1 MGKKKQITS
10 SRFGVYA
17 VLKYKNKFILIK
29 KGKGPFKGRWDLP
42 GGKTDFGESPE
53 ETLNREVMEETGLKI
68 RNSRLQNVLAYTHE
82 SKRETFHHTGVIFF
96 CEAKDIKQLN
106 REPDGNDSF
115 GAEVFSRN
123 EVRKLKLTPLAKKA
137 LKKFYN

>member
-1 MGKKKQITS
+1 MGKKKQIQS

-68 RNSRLQNVLAYTHE
+68 RSSRLEDVLAYTHE
-82 SKRETFHHTGVIFF
+82 SKKETFHHTGVIFE

-115 GAEVFSRN
+115 GAEVFSKR
-123 EVRKLKLTPLAKKA
+123 ELKFMKLTPLAKKS
-137 LKKFYN
+137 LKKKI

>member
-1 MGKKKQITS
+1 MGKKKQIQS

-17 VLKYKNKFILIK
+17 VLKYKSKFILIK

-53 ETLNREVMEETGLKI
+53 ETLRREVKEETGLKI
-68 RNSRLQNVLAYTHE
+68 RYAKLEDVIAYTHE
-82 SKRETFHHTGVIFF
+82 SKKETFHHTGVIFN
-96 CEAKDIKQLN
+96 CETKDVKQLN

-115 GAEVFSRN
+115 GAEVFSQKQ
-123 EVRKLKLTPLAKKA
+123 VRDLKLTPLAKKA
-137 LKKFYN
+137 LKKVL

>member
-1 MGKKKQITS
+1 MGKKKQIQS

-53 ETLNREVMEETGLKI
+53 ETLRREVMEETGLKV
-68 RNSRLQNVLAYTHE
+68 RSSRLEDVLAYTHE
-82 SKRETFHHTGVIFF
+82 SKRETFHHTGVIFD
-96 CEAKDIKQLN
+96 CEAKDVKNLN
-106 REPDGNDSF
+106 RKPDGNDSF
-115 GAEVFSRN
+115 GAEVFNQR
-123 EVRKLKLTPLAKKA
+123 EVKKLKLTPLAKKA
-137 LKKFYN
+137 LKKKI